1 MNELKQILTNIQQK
15 RGITRQEATSYIAGI
30 IGREPATVKFWLSR
44 GCPSHML
51 ELIKLKMEG

>member
-1 MNELKQILTNIQQK
+1 MNDLKQILTNMQQDQ
-15 RGITRQEATSYIAGI
+15 GITRHAATVRIADMV
-30 IGREPATVKFWLSR
+30 GREPATVKFWLSR